1 MDSRDRTAEVMEWR
15 ARKGS
20 LGCDLFGM
28 ADQLDGQHHISL
40 FGDCDQQGVQL
51 QILRNLELWVVHKRC
66 VLQPQMAEACK
77 ERQSAFESLPLIAQ
91 CAKHA
96 GETLYGSQERV

>member
-1 MDSRDRTAEVMEWR
+1 MEER
-15 ARKGS
+15 GRKGNEGGG
-20 LGCDLFGM
+20 GCYLFCM

-51 QILRNLELWVVHKRC
+51 QILRNLELRVVHKRC

-77 ERQSAFESLPLIAQ
+77 ERQSTF
-91 CAKHA
+91 
-96 GETLYGSQERV
+96 TLYLCYHSVSGK